1 MQCKSKI
8 LLIMC
13 KEYEMARKEKMNEIV
28 TYEKSDNYFN
38 RELSWLEF
46 NQRVIDEAK
55 DNTNPLL
62 ERLKFLSISTSNLD
76 EFFMV
81 RVGTIYDQIEA
92 GFEKRE
98 LSGLTPKEQIKKIFE
113 KVRVM
118 VADQYSTYNHLYD
131 HLGSRNIRIFTYD
144 MLNEEQL
151 NFVEDYYETAVY
163 PVLTPMVIDSGRPFP
178 LLHSKTLNIGIILEG
193 PQGEE
198 ILGTIQVPSVLE
210 RLVAIPGGEGENFI
224 LLEEVIKMNL
234 NELFGFKILS
244 KVYYR
249 ITKNADLT
257 LDEEGAEDLLESIEA
272 SLKQR
277 KWGMSVRLEI
287 EESLDLRVVKRLKDE
302 LEIDEEQIFLINGPI
317 DLTFLNKLYEIKGF
331 DHLRFEDEKPLDI
344 KELENG
350 DMFQAIS
357 KRDIFLHHPFESFS
371 PVVKLV
377 EQAAVDPKVLAIKQ
391 TLYRVS
397 GHSPIIAALTK
408 AAENGKQV
416 TVLVE
421 LKARFDEKRNIFW
434 ARELEKAGCHVIY
447 GVIGLKTHSKILL
460 IVRRE
465 RNGIKRYV
473 HLGSG
478 NYNDVTAK
486 FYTDIGMFSAKP
498 GYGEDATT
506 IFNMLSGYFKPEK
519 MNKITIAPMNLRNKL
534 ESLID
539 REIQNAKRGKPARI
553 IVKVNSLVD
562 KKLIISL
569 YKASNEGV
577 KIDLIIRGICCL
589 KPGVLGLSEN
599 IRVISI
605 VGRYLEHSRIH
616 YFYNNGNKEIYISSA
631 DWMNR
636 NLDKRVET
644 MSVVEDE
651 SGKEELKDILDIYL
665 RDNVK
670 SRILLSN
677 GSYVRPSVNGE
688 RICAQAMLFDLSERY
703 NNK

>member
-1 MQCKSKI
+1 MSEV
-8 LLIMC
+8 MV
-13 KEYEMARKEKMNEIV
+13 YEDC
-28 TYEKSDNYFN
+28 DNYFN

-55 DNTNPLL
+55 DNSNPLL

-81 RVGTIYDQIEA
+81 RVGTIYDQIQA

-98 LSGLTPKEQIKKIFE
+98 ISGLTPKDQIKKIFE
-113 KVRVM
+113 KVRIM
-118 VADQYSTYNHLYD
+118 VGDQYSTYNHLYD

-144 MLNEEQL
+144 MLNKEQL
-151 NFVEDYYETAVY
+151 EFVEEYYKNVIY
-163 PVLTPMVIDSGRPFP
+163 LVLTPMVIDSRRPFP

-193 PQGEE
+193 PRGEE
-198 ILGTIQVPSVLE
+198 ILGTIQMPSVLQ

-224 LLEEVIKMNL
+224 LLEEVIKSNL
-234 NELFGFKILS
+234 DELFGFKILS
-244 KVYYR
+244 SVFYR

-257 LDEEGAEDLLESIEA
+257 LDEEGAEDLLENIEA
-272 SLKQR
+272 SLKRR

-287 EESLDLRVVKRLKDE
+287 ENSQDLRVVKRLKE
-302 LEIDEEQIFLINGPI
+302 EFEIDEEQIFFISGPI
-317 DLTFLNKLYEIKGF
+317 DLTFLNKLYGIEGF
-331 DHLRFEDEKPLDI
+331 DSLRFEKKESIAI
-344 KELENG
+344 KELDNE

-371 PVVKLV
+371 SIVKLV
-377 EQAAVDPKVLAIKQ
+377 EQAASDPKVLAIKQ
-391 TLYRVS
+391 ALYRVS
-397 GHSPIIAALTK
+397 GHSPIISALAK

-421 LKARFDEKRNIFW
+421 LKARFDEENNIFW

-460 IVRRE
+460 IVRKE
-465 RNGIKRYV
+465 RKGIKRYV

-478 NYNDVTAK
+478 NYNDVTAR
-486 FYTDIGMFSAKP
+486 FYTDIGILTSRP
-498 GYGEDATT
+498 EYGEDATT
-506 IFNMLSGYFKPEK
+506 IFNMLSGYFKPLK
-519 MNKITIAPMNLRNKL
+519 MSKITIAPMNLRNKL
-534 ESLID
+534 EFLID
-539 REIQNAKRGKPARI
+539 REAENAKRGKPARI
-553 IVKVNSLVD
+553 IAKMNSLVD
-562 KKLIISL
+562 KKLINSL
-569 YKASNEGV
+569 YRASMEGV

-589 KPGVLGLSEN
+589 RPGVLGLSEN

-605 VGRYLEHSRIH
+605 IGRYLEHSRIH
-616 YFYNNGNKEIYISSA
+616 YFYNKGNEEIYISSA

-644 MSVVEDE
+644 MTQVEDHKV
-651 SGKEELKDILDIYL
+651 KEELKDILDIYI

-670 SRILLSN
+670 GRILLSN
-677 GSYVRPSVNGE
+677 GSYVRAEIKGE
-688 RICAQAMLFDLSERY
+688 RISAQDMLFEISKKY
-703 NNK
+703 NKD